1 MTTLI
6 IEAGSS
12 KTDTVL
18 LSGEQKV
25 STPIHDMGVNPVT
38 DPSYE
43 SALTANL
50 AHYKD
55 VSIDFV
61 RYYGAGCINQE
72 VNNKVRSVIASAVGG
87 GVDIEVQ
94 DDLLAVGRGLCQ
106 RSPGIAVILGTGSNT
121 GYYDGSSIVDG
132 YKSCGYLLG
141 DEGSGY
147 RLGQEVIARY
157 ARHLISEEDAGTI
170 EQLTQVK
177 SEDVIP
183 YIYESDNPRTL
194 IASYAAYL
202 KSCSEELRQVICGKV
217 FGEFGEEILR
227 PLSDTYQ
234 CPVYISGS
242 IAYHYKE
249 EVLESL
255 KRSDIHV
262 TLLAQSPLKGLI
274 RFHSDE

>member
-18 LSGEQKV
+18 LSGEQEV
-25 STPIHDMGVNPVT
+25 STPIHDIGVNPVT

-50 AHYKD
+50 AHYKE

-132 YKSCGYLLG
+132 YK
-141 DEGSGY
+141 
-147 RLGQEVIARY
+147 EVIARY

-217 FGEFGEEILR
+217 FGDFGEEILR